1 MLRDQKAIDF
11 FSNKVVL
18 TKINGKEDTVL
29 AQTYKISAYPTSVLI
44 NKDGVEIDR
53 IVGYAE
59 VDEFLKNITDYQQ
72 GIGTLD
78 DLLGKIE
85 VNFTREMAYEI
96 ADKYKYRSALEEAKI
111 WYKKVI
117 ETGEFTD
124 SLSGECRMSLAN
136 MYYRNKDYDKSISNY
151 KSIIKDFKDSELDEI
166 ANIWIGL
173 AILKKGDTTN
183 AITQFENFVK
193 EFPNSEDIEYV
204 EGRLRGLKGIPEKN
218 NN

>member
-1 MLRDQKAIDF
+1 
-11 FSNKVVL
+11 
-18 TKINGKEDTVL
+18 
-29 AQTYKISAYPTSVLI
+29 
-44 NKDGVEIDR
+44 
-53 IVGYAE
+53 
-59 VDEFLKNITDYQQ
+59 
-72 GIGTLD
+72 
-78 DLLGKIE
+78 
-85 VNFTREMAYEI
+85 
-96 ADKYKYRSALEEAKI
+96 
-111 WYKKVI
+111 
-117 ETGEFTD
+117 
-124 SLSGECRMSLAN
+124 